1 MNVRDISNLSATEE
15 KAFIERIPYLKEL
28 KLNDYAQFNLI
39 LAHSKIVTLEPGE
52 VLLHKGKVG
61 KKIYFLASG
70 HLDVFSEEETANK
83 ALTQLTTGEV
93 IGGLSVINDQPRTAT
108 LAASTSFVSEKT
120 HVIAT
125 DFKVFGDLH
134 DFSQVAL
141 STKISFLRL
150 VINNIRFKI
159 SKYQSQYPDHRL
171 ARKQHNVDRFS
182 GPTDTIDELDSLAG
196 QAFVL
201 THLLNSW
208 NKETES
214 SIEVPQLEQKETS
227 KSKLFSLF
235 GRKKRA

>member
-1 MNVRDISNLSATEE
+1 MNVRDISNLSASEE

-39 LAHSKIVTLEPGE
+39 LAHSKIVSLEPGE

-70 HLDVFSEEETANK
+70 HLDVFSEEDITNK

-120 HVIAT
+120 QVIAT

-159 SKYQSQYPDHRL
+159 SKFQGQYPEHRL
-171 ARKQHNVDRFS
+171 ARKQHNVDRFA
-182 GPTDTIDELDSLAG
+182 GQAGTVEELDSLAG

-208 NKETES
+208 NRETES
-214 SIEVPQLEQKETS
+214 SIDVPQLEEKET
-227 KSKLFSLF
+227 KSGFFSFF
-235 GRKKRA
+235 GGKKRA